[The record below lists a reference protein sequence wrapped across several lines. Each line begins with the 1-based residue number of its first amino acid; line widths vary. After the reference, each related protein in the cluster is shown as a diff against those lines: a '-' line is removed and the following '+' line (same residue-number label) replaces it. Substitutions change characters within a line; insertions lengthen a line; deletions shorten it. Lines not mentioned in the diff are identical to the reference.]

1 VARTILPA
9 IATVIAACGASAE
22 DWPEGHPKIDD
33 LRFAQQSPQDPYA
46 LEFLIR
52 FSDTDGDTGRGTL
65 HLLLDDEASSELP
78 MGGLFESQ
86 SPPLAL
92 DLTMGELEV
101 VVRVSTDVDIGA
113 ELKFGFFIEDAAGN
127 ESNDPWVS
135 LRALEG
141 S

>member
-1 VARTILPA
+1 VSRTVLPA
-9 IATVIAACGASAE
+9 IAFVIAACGGADDWAE
-22 DWPEGHPKIDD
+22 GRPKIDE
-33 LRFAQQSPQDPYA
+33 LKFAQQSPQDPYA
-46 LEFLIR
+46 LEFLIQ
-52 FSDTDGDTGRGTL
+52 FSDTDGDTGRGKL
-65 HLLLDDEASSELP
+65 HLLLDDEESSLLP
-78 MGGLFESQ
+78 MDGLFEKQ

-92 DLTMGELEV
+92 DLTSGEIEV
-101 VVRVSTDVDIGA
+101 VVRVSTDVEVGS